1 MSINSHLPLWGWS
14 AFFNAQLDLRPLKDG
29 EVIARIINQE
39 RDLYRII
46 YFNHANTE
54 QKAFAQLSGRFRFEH
69 GDSQLEFPGVGDWV
83 ICQPHSDGDEAI
95 IHEVLQ
101 RQSCFYRKEAGT
113 SMRAQI
119 VAANVDVIF
128 VAMSANQDFNLK
140 RLDRYMSIA
149 WESNASPVILLT
161 KSDLCEDID
170 TLIAEVENHHVGVPV
185 HAISATQ
192 PECIEA
198 LKTYLPPG
206 KSVVLLGSSGVG
218 KSTLGNLLLEKEQMK
233 TQDIREGDDKGKHT
247 TTARSLYRL
256 PSGALL
262 MDTPGMRELG
272 LLDHQ
277 AGFESLFEDIL
288 TLSERCRFG
297 DCQHQTEP
305 GCAILAALESGEL
318 PMERWESFQSL
329 GRELRHVQRK
339 TDAEFARQERLKW
352 KKITQTVR
360 VRNKMKSR
368 GEI

>member
-1 MSINSHLPLWGWS
+1 MSIHSHLPLWGWS

-46 YFNHANTE
+46 YFNHDNTE
-54 QKAFAQLSGRFRFEH
+54 HKAFAQLSGRFRFDH
-69 GDSQLEFPGVGDWV
+69 GESPLEFPGVGDWV

-95 IHEVLQ
+95 VHEVLQ
-101 RQSCFYRKEAGT
+101 RRSCFYRKEAGT
-113 SMRAQI
+113 SLRAQV

-140 RLDRYMSIA
+140 RLDRYMSLA

-161 KSDLCEDID
+161 KADLCEDIAV
-170 TLIAEVENHHVGVPV
+170 LIAEAEAHHVGVPV
-185 HAISATQ
+185 HAISATE
-192 PECIEA
+192 PESLEP
-198 LKTYLPPG
+198 LKSYLQPG

-218 KSTLGNLLLEKEQMK
+218 KSTLGNLLLEKEQLK
-233 TQDIREGDDKGKHT
+233 TQDIRHDDDKGKHT
-247 TTARSLYRL
+247 TTSRSLYQL

-277 AGFESLFEDIL
+277 AGFESLFEDVL
-288 TLSERCRFG
+288 ELAAQCRFG
-297 DCQHQTEP
+297 DCQHHSEP
-305 GCAILAALESGEL
+305 GCAILAALESGDL
-318 PMERWESFQSL
+318 PQERWESFQGL
-329 GRELRHVQRK
+329 ERELRHVQRK

-352 KKITQTVR
+352 KKISQTAR
-360 VRNKMKSR
+360 VRSKLKSR